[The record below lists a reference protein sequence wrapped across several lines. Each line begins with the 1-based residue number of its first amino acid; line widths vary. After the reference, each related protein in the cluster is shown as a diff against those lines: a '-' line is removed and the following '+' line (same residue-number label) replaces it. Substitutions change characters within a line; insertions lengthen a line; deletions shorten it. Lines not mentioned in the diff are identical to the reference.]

1 MQVDYLVTGSGNGQK
16 VVDMVTEGSSLTKN
30 YYDQFKR
37 MMSTPGQGYPYI
49 VQKLNAET
57 ASMLADPA
65 VKKALETATGG
76 EVRASTPEEM
86 RVLIR
91 SEIAKWS
98 KVIDEAKIARIE

>member
-1 MQVDYLVTGSGNGQK
+1 MASARRIHCFRCNDAAASNPLSQGVITILPNADPC
-16 VVDMVTEGSSLTKN
+16 SSRAWAL
-30 YYDQFKR
+30 
-37 MMSTPGQGYPYI
+37 
-49 VQKLNAET
+49 LNAET

-86 RVLIR
+86 RALIR